1 MDTPDQN
8 PVEKTPKARPPKK
21 KTSQPQVILSLP
33 EKLFIL
39 AIDDDQGAVAASVKN
54 KLRYGLTGAIL
65 SELAIMGKIVTEEG
79 CIQAADPSPTGD
91 FLCDHALAL
100 IVAMKKPHKMGRVVN
115 DLAKEP
121 LFKQTAE
128 RLAER
133 NIITIEKKKF
143 AWISPSVVY
152 PQVDGST
159 KYWMKAKLRAIIL
172 AGEKPEA
179 QDIALFSLLTACQLL
194 RLVFTS
200 DERSAAQK
208 QVDALVLG
216 EAYGEALAN
225 LLTDID
231 RAAGEAVE
239 DQIT

>member
-1 MDTPDQN
+1 MDTQDQGL
-8 PVEKTPKARPPKK
+8 VEKPPKARPSKK
-21 KTSQPQVILSLP
+21 KSSQPQVMLSLP

-39 AIDDDQGAVAASVKN
+39 AIDDDQGAITASVKN
-54 KLRYGLTGAIL
+54 KLRYGLAGAIL
-65 SELAIMGKIVTEEG
+65 SELAILGKIVSEEG
-79 CIQAADPSPTGD
+79 RIRVADATPTGD
-91 FLCDHALAL
+91 PLCDHALTRIA
-100 IVAMKKPHKMGRVVN
+100 AMKKPPKMERLVN

-133 NIITIEKKKF
+133 NIITIEKKNF

-159 KYWMKAKLRAIIL
+159 KYWLKARLRAIIL

-179 QDIALFSLLTACQLL
+179 KDIALFSLLTACQLL
-194 RLVFTS
+194 RLVFTR
-200 DERSAAQK
+200 DERQSARK
-208 QVDALVLG
+208 QVNALVLG

-225 LLTDID
+225 LLSDID
-231 RAAGEAVE
+231 RASGEAAE
-239 DQIT
+239 DK

>member
-8 PVEKTPKARPPKK
+8 PEKPPKARPSKK
-21 KTSQPQVILSLP
+21 MSSQPQVMLSLP

-39 AIDDDQGAVAASVKN
+39 AIDDDQGAITASVKN
-54 KLRYGLTGAIL
+54 KLRYGLAGAIL

-79 CIQAADPSPTGD
+79 RIQVADPSPTGVSLSD
-91 FLCDHALAL
+91 NALAL
-100 IVAMKKPHKMGRVVN
+100 IAAIKKSHKMGRVVN

-133 NIITIEKKKF
+133 NIITIEKKKYS
-143 AWISPSVVY
+143 WISPSVVY

-159 KYWMKAKLRAIIL
+159 KYWLKSKLRAIIL

-208 QVDALVLG
+208 QVYALVLG
-216 EAYGEALAN
+216 DVYGEALAK
-225 LLTDID
+225 LLSDID
-231 RAAGEAVE
+231 HATGEATE
-239 DQIT
+239 D

>member
-1 MDTPDQN
+1 MDAPDQN
-8 PVEKTPKARPPKK
+8 PVESPPKSRPPKK
-21 KTSQPQVILSLP
+21 KSFQPQVMLSLP
-33 EKLFIL
+33 EKLFLL
-39 AIDDDQGAVAASVKN
+39 AIDDDQGAIAASVKN
-54 KLRYGLTGAIL
+54 KLRYGLAGAIL
-65 SELAIMGKIVTEEG
+65 SELAIMGKIVTKEG
-79 CIQAADPSPTGD
+79 RICIVDASPIGD
-91 FLCDHALAL
+91 LLCDNALAF
-100 IVAMKKPHKMGRVVN
+100 IAAMKKPHKIGRLVN

-133 NIITIEKKKF
+133 NIITIEKKRF
-143 AWISPSVVY
+143 SWISPSIVY

-159 KYWMKAKLRAIIL
+159 KYWLKARLRAIIL

-194 RLVFTS
+194 RLIFTR

-216 EAYGEALAN
+216 DDYGEALAM
-225 LLTDID
+225 LLADID
-231 RAAGEAVE
+231 RAAGKAVE
-239 DQIT
+239 EE

>member
-8 PVEKTPKARPPKK
+8 PVEKPPKARPPKK
-21 KTSQPQVILSLP
+21 KSPQPQVMLSLP

-39 AIDDDQGAVAASVKN
+39 SIDDDQGAIAASVKN
-54 KLRYGLTGAIL
+54 KLRYGLAGAIL

-79 CIQAADPSPTGD
+79 CIRVADTAPTGVM
-91 FLCDHALAL
+91 LCDNALSL
-100 IVAMKKPHKMGRVVN
+100 IAAMKKPHKIGRLVN

-121 LFKQTAE
+121 LFKQTAK

-143 AWISPSVVY
+143 SWISPSVVY

-159 KYWMKAKLRAIIL
+159 KYWLKAKLRAIVL
-172 AGEKPEA
+172 ASEKPEA
-179 QDIALFSLLTACQLL
+179 QDIALLSLLTACQLL
-194 RLVFTS
+194 RLVFTR
-200 DERSAAQK
+200 DECQAARK
-208 QVDALVLG
+208 RVDALVLG

-225 LLTDID
+225 LLSDID
-231 RAAGEAVE
+231 HAAGEAAE
-239 DQIT
+239 EK